1 MIFLWTISTLILTAI
16 VVVECFPE
24 KSPASFTKDFSAN
37 LDEVKQ
43 FGGDFLPKFE
53 FEEFFKKVEETPK
66 REGDILL
73 YNFRFRILRLKSQL
87 LSNRDGYKKWC
98 WEMKYHNIK
107 ISHIPQQDKT

>member
-1 MIFLWTISTLILTAI
+1 MIFLWTISTLILTGI

-24 KSPASFTKDFSAN
+24 KSPTSFTKDFSAN

-66 REGDILL
+66 REGDLF
-73 YNFRFRILRLKSQL
+73 NFTFSYLGFLMKKS
-87 LSNRDGYKKWC
+87 
-98 WEMKYHNIK
+98 
-107 ISHIPQQDKT
+107 ISFKQECF